1 MKIVK
6 KLMLISSLV
15 SVLLLSGCGN
25 HGSIIAS
32 ATNSN
37 GTVNVYKSGTRYYY
51 EYVIYDTKKE
61 KNKVYESGK
70 EDSLDDI
77 AKKYNV
83 VFD

>member
-1 MKIVK
+1 MK
-6 KLMLISSLV
+6 KLLLLISSGII
-15 SVLLLSGCGN
+15 LLLSGCGD

-32 ATNSN
+32 ASNSN
-37 GTVNVYKSGTRYYY
+37 GTVNVYKEGTRYYY